1 MFVSRVF
8 LSSLKTCQ
16 IPPEIFG
23 VTAHQLFKIDQILAL
38 LCFMYV
44 LILEGRQLMSQDLKV
59 DNSV

>member
-23 VTAHQLFKIDQILAL
+23 VTAHQLFKIDQIAL